1 MPKQG
6 EYAKIPGFVAESPVP
21 EGGKVVLY
29 NAERHCPGIMQTVKK
44 KWAIEYFWPDK
55 TIDQS
60 PSGKIEFF
68 PRRKDGQEAL
78 TEIGAGV
85 DKYGLVPAVEAKLIE
100 EGKAD
105 GKTIRM
111 NQLSLHEILSMH
123 APLEKLIVN
132 MADIAFNTEDDN
144 LRFQANNKLV
154 EYWAGKPAQM
164 VKIDNKTIPDEEFN
178 LETVKSNIRSSP
190 AWRRNAQ
197 KFKAELEEALEADPE
212 DG

>member
-1 MPKQG
+1 MPKEG
-6 EYAKIPGFVAESPVP
+6 EYSKIPGFVAESPVP

-85 DKYGLVPAVEAKLIE
+85 DKYGLVPAVEAQLIE

-105 GKTIRM
+105 GKTTRM
-111 NQLSLHEILSMH
+111 NQLSLHEILHSV
-123 APLEKLIVN
+123 APLQTVIENI
-132 MADIAFNTEDDN
+132 ADIAFNNDDAN
-144 LRFQANNKLV
+144 LKYQANKTLL
-154 EYWAGKPAQM
+154 EYHVGKAPQM
-164 VKIDNKTIPDEEFN
+164 VMIDNKTIRDEEFN
-178 LETVKSNIRSSP
+178 LETVKANIRSKPS
-190 AWRRNAQ
+190 WRKKAQ
-197 KFKAELEEALEADPE
+197 EFKDELEEALEADPG
-212 DG
+212 DQ